1 MGRLPLLA
9 LAVLLLSGAAAA
21 AATSTPPARKGAVDP
36 ELLEFLADWQGAD
49 GSWVDPM
56 TFTRIDP
63 AKTRK
68 PGIHSAAPAPG
79 AASASPA
86 AGVQAR

>member
-1 MGRLPLLA
+1 MGRFRYLI

-21 AATSTPPARKGAVDP
+21 ATSTAPAKKGAVDP

-63 AKTRK
+63 AKARK
-68 PGIHSAAPAPG
+68 QSIHSAAPAPA

>member
-1 MGRLPLLA
+1 MGRLPLLT

-21 AATSTPPARKGAVDP
+21 ATTSTPPAKKGAVDP
-36 ELLEFLADWQGAD
+36 DLLEFLADWQGAD

-63 AKTRK
+63 AKVRAGGRA
-68 PGIHSAAPAPG
+68 PVPAPAPV
-79 AASASPA
+79 SAVPGDPA
-86 AGVQAR
+86 R